1 MAWLALYHMQLED
14 FLLNDISIGHMGLS
28 VMLLGCVPVR

>member
-1 MAWLALYHMQLED
+1 MAWLALYHMQLGD
-14 FLLNDISIGHMGLS
+14 CPLNDISIGHMGLR